1 MWNRTAET
9 MSRDE
14 YSALQLKGLKKSLD
28 RVWTNE
34 FYRER
39 MKRGGL
45 GSPEDVK
52 SLDDLASLPFF
63 TKDDVFPIGALPRTE
78 GKAKRVIRRKAE

>member
-1 MWNRTAET
+1 MSMWNRTAET

-45 GSPEDVK
+45 GSPEVAF
-52 SLDDLASLPFF
+52 SLTPFRNA
-63 TKDDVFPIGALPRTE
+63 KGDVFPVGALPRTE